1 MRFTT
6 LVRQIGIRRRLGL
19 PIVDFQLERYNRL
32 AYPFAGV
39 PGALVAL
46 ALALRRNRKGHISSA
61 LVESVGVSMAVWA
74 VQGVSFALGLSG
86 RVPPWVAAWAPNV
99 VFLAVGLVAVRR
111 AE

>member
-1 MRFTT
+1 
-6 LVRQIGIRRRLGL
+6 
-19 PIVDFQLERYNRL
+19 VDFQLERYNRL

-46 ALALRRNRKGHISSA
+46 ALALRRNRRGHVSSA
-61 LVESVGVSMAVWA
+61 LVEAVGVSMAFWA

-99 VFLAVGLVAVRR
+99 LFLAAGLVAVRR
-111 AE
+111 TR